1 MKLFITAF
9 VPIAFALSE
18 VSGSSYGY
26 NASDQDHGPA
36 HWFALTD
43 IANNICGGE
52 KQSPIDIA
60 TSLARTSGCDLYK
73 DNAFLVSLPYQEKD
87 D

>member
-43 IANNICGGE
+43 IANNTCGGE
-52 KQSPIDIA
+52 KQSPIDIV
-60 TSLARTSGCDLYK
+60 TSLAATSGCDLYK
-73 DNAFLVSLPYQEKD
+73 DYTFLVSLPD
-87 D
+87 LPRSG